1 MRDFY
6 CPPDFYIEPQ
16 VRNALLEDFGHGV
29 DITSQTVLPA
39 NTQAVVKMVARQ
51 DLILSG
57 LNWSLIALQIIGSGL
72 KIEQFAKDGD
82 NLSKGDIILRI
93 LGDAR
98 LIMSAERVALNFMT
112 HLSGI
117 ASLTKKYVEKTHGT
131 QAKITCTR
139 KTLPNLRA
147 AQKYAVRCGGGFT
160 HRSGLDDA
168 VLIKDNH
175 IAVCGS
181 VEAALNNARQSIGH
195 TTKIEIEC
203 DTFEQYTQS
212 LAHRADIIMLDNMS
226 LGQLKQCVDYK
237 YDERKAKGII
247 LEASGGV
254 NLETVQGI
262 AQTGVDMISVGALT
276 HSAPNA
282 DIAFDFDSLG

>member
-6 CPPDFYIEPQ
+6 CPPSFYIETQ
-16 VRNALLEDFGHGV
+16 VKNALFEDFGHGY
-29 DITSQTVLPA
+29 DITSQTVLPK
-39 NTQAVVKMVARQ
+39 NTQAVVTMVARQ

-57 LNWSLIALQIIGSGL
+57 LAWSLIALKLIDDTL
-72 KIEQFAKDGD
+72 KIEQFVSDGD
-82 NLSKGDIILRI
+82 YIKQSDVILKI
-93 LGDAR
+93 SGNAR
-98 LIMSAERVALNFMT
+98 SIMSAERVALNFVT

-117 ASLTKKYVEKTHGT
+117 ASLTQQYVTQINGT
-131 QAKITCTR
+131 NAKVTCTR

-160 HRSGLDDA
+160 HRSGLDDT

-181 VEAALNNARQSIGH
+181 VTQAIENTRQSIGH

-203 DTFEQYTQS
+203 DNFNQYTEA
-212 LAHRADIIMLDNMS
+212 LTVRADIIMLDNMN
-226 LGQLKQCVDYK
+226 LEQLKKCVDYK
-237 YDERKAKGII
+237 YTERKANGII

-254 NLETVQGI
+254 NLNTVGDIARTGI
-262 AQTGVDMISVGALT
+262 DMISVGSLT

-282 DIAFDFDSLG
+282 DIAFDFVSLV